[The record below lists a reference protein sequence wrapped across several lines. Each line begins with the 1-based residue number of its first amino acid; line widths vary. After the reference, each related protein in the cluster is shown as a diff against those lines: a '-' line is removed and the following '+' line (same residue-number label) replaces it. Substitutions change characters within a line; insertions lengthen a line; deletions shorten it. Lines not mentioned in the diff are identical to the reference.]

1 MKTIDCFIPWQSDE
15 QVKGTLENLQAE
27 PQVQSV
33 NFLREDGPG
42 NTRTIRYIAET
53 ATAPYTLLYIKYDT
67 LQLGYHA
74 LTRLLTIAEDSQAL
88 MMYSDHMTIGARSK
102 EQGTKENQ
110 KAEQSSCSLP
120 PAPCPLIDYQLGSV
134 RDDFQMGSVLLFRT
148 EVLKEYV
155 AQENL
160 HNYQFAAL
168 YDLRLFISR
177 KQLPLHIDEFLYT
190 EVERDTRLS
199 GEKQFDYVDPRNRS
213 RQVEME
219 RACTRHLRAMN
230 AYLHGDEY
238 DEVNL
243 SEGEFAVEASVIIP
257 VRNRERTIE
266 DAIRSALSQETSF
279 PFNVIVIDNHSTDGT
294 TEIIERVKSEE
305 LRVKSEELRVKNK
318 SNNPED
324 KSNSDSSLFTLHS
337 SLQTSDSSL
346 FTLHSSL
353 IHLIPDRND
362 LGIGGCWNM
371 AVHHPQVGRFVVQLD
386 SDDLYSSPHTLQR
399 MVDAFYAEG
408 AAMVIGS
415 YRMCDFQL
423 NTLPPGLI
431 DHREWTLQ
439 NGRNNALRINGLGA
453 PRAFF
458 TPVLREL
465 QIPNTSYGE
474 DYALGLMISRRY
486 RIGRIFDEVY
496 LCRRWEG
503 NSDAALSQDKI
514 NKNNTY
520 KDHLRTLEIKARQQ
534 LNQLWQHIVTEE
546 EIDAFFQKE
555 LQEWPEAAERYKAL
569 EEVKSEELRVKNEN
583 NKQGSEGISDSSL
596 FTLHSSLQS
605 SDSSLFTLHSSFIC
619 QWNPAR
625 IVSTGAAID
634 KKSISERPCFLCDN
648 NRPKEQHKL
657 MTEKHYQ
664 ILVNPYP
671 ILPQHFTIPMR
682 RHTPQSI
689 YSSFGTLRR
698 MAWNMPKHIV
708 FYNGPLCGASC
719 PDHMHLQAGSRGIVP
734 LERDWTMYEKNL
746 RKLYPLTGE
755 QMASMEEAGN
765 VGSRPGLYLLEGYAC
780 PVFVIRSLPAE
791 SDSILC
797 QRVYKALP
805 VVGDEAEPRLNIVC
819 WRQEGTSSRP
829 DEIVT
834 LIFPRSKHRPDC
846 YYAEGKEQL
855 MISPGALDMCG
866 LFITPREQDFKALTA
881 EKAAAILKEVT
892 LSEEELKPIIESLS
906 DKPQTTDPTQPP
918 FKGEEFS
925 PFKGELER
933 VRGWVGSS
941 VSVGIMKETAIRF
954 CMNNVYTAKGNE
966 VVGEQTAEYTE
977 GGIRWRDNV
986 YQELTFRP
994 QEESLPLK
1002 GVGGSFTLHGVTIGQ
1017 RFHWE
1022 RQESQTFQGILKL
1035 VVDEDKIVAINI
1047 LPVEDYLTSVISS
1060 EMKGSCS
1067 LEFLK
1072 AAAVISRSW
1081 LYAQMQRRQE
1091 KADGPAPFF
1100 SFVKGEGES
1109 IRWYDREDHTI
1120 FDVCADDHCQRY
1132 QGITRASNPQ
1142 VAEAVNAT
1150 RGQVL
1155 MYEGKI
1161 CDTRFGKCC
1170 GGQTNE
1176 YQYCWE
1182 NIEVPYLR
1190 SVKDP
1195 FCNTHD
1201 TQILRQVLNDY
1212 DLETRDFYEWTEEL
1226 SQEDIHDR
1234 ITAHLK
1240 MDLGPILALEIVEKG
1255 PGGHISKL
1263 RIVGKEKSFIVGKEL
1278 EIRRMLSASTLKSSA
1293 FTVETKNVRNSI
1305 PGRFI
1310 LHGHG
1315 WGHGVGLCQIGAAV
1329 MGEQGYSYKKILKHY
1344 YTDVQITKL

>member
-1 MKTIDCFIPWQSDE
+1 MKSIDCFIPWQSDE
-15 QVKGTLENLQAE
+15 QAKGTLECLKAE
-27 PQVQSV
+27 P
-33 NFLREDGPG
+33 NINEIHFLQEESIG
-42 NTRTIRYIAET
+42 NTKTIKHIAET
-53 ATAPYTLLYIKYDT
+53 ACAPYTLIYTKYDT

-74 LTRLLTIAEDSQAL
+74 LTRWLTIAEDSKAL
-88 MMYSDHMTIGARSK
+88 MLYADHYTLTPNGERHAM
-102 EQGTKENQ
+102 
-110 KAEQSSCSLP
+110 
-120 PAPCPLIDYQLGSV
+120 PLIDCQLGAV

-148 EVLKEYV
+148 SALKEY
-155 AQENL
+155 ALQENL
-160 HNYQFAAL
+160 HNYQYAAL

-177 KQLPLHIDEFLYT
+177 QQLPLHIDEFLYT
-190 EVERDTRLS
+190 EVEHDTRLS
-199 GEKQFDYVDPRNRS
+199 GQKQFDYVDPRNRN

-219 RACTRHLRAMN
+219 RACTRHLRALN

-238 DEVNL
+238 DEVKL
-243 SEGEFAVEASVIIP
+243 CEGEYAVEASVIIP
-257 VRNRERTIE
+257 VRNRERTIR
-266 DAIRSALSQETSF
+266 DAIRSVLEQETSF
-279 PFNVIVIDNHSTDGT
+279 PFNLIIVDNGSTDGT
-294 TEIIERVKSEE
+294 TEAIDEFRNDERVIHII
-305 LRVKSEELRVKNK
+305 
-318 SNNPED
+318 PE
-324 KSNSDSSLFTLHS
+324 
-337 SLQTSDSSL
+337 
-346 FTLHSSL
+346 
-353 IHLIPDRND
+353 RND

-371 AVHHPQVGRFVVQLD
+371 AVHHPKVGRFVVQLD
-386 SDDLYSSPHTLQR
+386 SDDLYSSPQTLQR
-399 MVDAFYAEG
+399 MVDTFYAEG

-431 DHREWTLQ
+431 DHREWTEH

-458 TPVLREL
+458 TPVLQEL

-486 RIGRIFDEVY
+486 RIGRIYDEVY

-520 KDHLRTLEIKARQQ
+520 KDHLRSLEIKARQQ
-534 LNQLWQHIVTEE
+534 LNLLWQHKVTAEE
-546 EIDAFFQKE
+546 VEDFFQKE
-555 LQEWPEAAERYKAL
+555 LSEWHEAAERYKAL
-569 EEVKSEELRVKNEN
+569 EESVQTKELPLGEM
-583 NKQGSEGISDSSL
+583 SL
-596 FTLHSSLQS
+596 AA
-605 SDSSLFTLHSSFIC
+605 

-625 IVSTGAAID
+625 IISTGASID
-634 KKSISERPCFLCDN
+634 KKSISERPCFLCDI
-648 NRPKEQHKL
+648 NRPQEQHKL

-664 ILVNPYP
+664 ILVNPFP

-698 MAWNMPKHIV
+698 MAWNMPKHLV

-734 LERDWTMYEKNL
+734 LERDWAMYENKL

-755 QMASMEEAGN
+755 QTATMEEAGN
-765 VGSRPGLYLLEGYAC
+765 VGNRCGLYILEGYAC
-780 PVFVIRSLPAE
+780 PVFVIRSMPAE

-797 QRVYKALP
+797 QRTYNALP
-805 VVGDEAEPRLNIVC
+805 IEGNETEPRLNIVC
-819 WRQEGTSSRP
+819 WRQEGTASRP
-829 DEIVT
+829 DELVT

-866 LFITPREQDFKALTA
+866 LFITPREQDFNALTS
-881 EKAAAILKEVT
+881 EKAQAILQEVT
-892 LSEEELKPIIESLS
+892 LSPEALKPIIAQLTDKPEEFNSKDTKEDTISLS
-906 DKPQTTDPTQPP
+906 Q
-918 FKGEEFS
+918 E
-925 PFKGELER
+925 
-933 VRGWVGSS
+933 
-941 VSVGIMKETAIRF
+941 VSVGIMKDTVLRF
-954 CMNNVYTAKGNE
+954 CMNTPYHAKGNE
-966 VVGEQTAEYTE
+966 VVGEQIAEYTE
-977 GGIRWRDNV
+977 GGIRWCDNV
-986 YQELTFRP
+986 YQELTFRG
-994 QEESLPLK
+994 E
-1002 GVGGSFTLHGVTIGQ
+1002 GSFTLHDVTIGQ
-1017 RFHWE
+1017 SFHWE
-1022 RQESQTFQGILKL
+1022 RKESQTFQGVLKL
-1035 VVDEDKIVAINI
+1035 VVEEDKIVAINI
-1047 LPVEDYLTSVISS
+1047 LPVEDYLKSVISS
-1060 EMKGSCS
+1060 EMKSSCS

-1091 KADGPAPFF
+1091 RANGPAPFF

-1132 QGITRASNPQ
+1132 QGITRANNPQ
-1142 VAEAVNAT
+1142 VAKAVDAT

-1155 MYEGKI
+1155 MYDGKI

-1182 NIEVPYLR
+1182 NISVPYLR

-1195 FCNTHD
+1195 FCNTD
-1201 TQILRQVLNDY
+1201 NKQILKQVLNDY
-1212 DLETRDFYEWTEEL
+1212 DLETHDFLEWTEEL
-1226 SQEDIHDR
+1226 TQEEIHNR

-1240 MDLGPILALEIVEKG
+1240 TDLGAILDMKPVEKG

-1263 RIVGKEKSFIVGKEL
+1263 RIVGKDKEFIVGKEL
-1278 EIRRMLSASTLKSSA
+1278 EIRRMLCTSTLKSSA
-1293 FTVETKNVRNSI
+1293 FTIEIKDVENGI
-1305 PGRFI
+1305 PGRFV
-1310 LHGHG
+1310 LHGRG

-1329 MGEQGYSYKKILKHY
+1329 MGEQGYGYKQILKHY
-1344 YTDVQITKL
+1344 YTDIQIKRLS

>member
-1 MKTIDCFIPWQSDE
+1 MSKIDCFIPWQSDE
-15 QVKGTLENLQAE
+15 QVRETLESLKADEN
-27 PQVQSV
+27 VQSV
-33 NFLREDGPG
+33 NFLREEGPG
-42 NTRTIRYIAET
+42 NTRTIKRIAET
-53 ATAPYTLLYIKYDT
+53 ATAPYTLLYTKYDT

-74 LTRLLTIAEDSQAL
+74 LTRLLTIAEDSGAL
-88 MMYSDHMTIGARSK
+88 MIYSDHWTLSNSPLKGEKLEA
-102 EQGTKENQ
+102 
-110 KAEQSSCSLP
+110 
-120 PAPCPLIDYQLGSV
+120 CPLIDYQLGSV
-134 RDDFQMGSVLLFRT
+134 RDDFQLGSVLLFRT
-148 EVLKEYV
+148 EALKAYA

-177 KQLPLHIDEFLYT
+177 EQLPLHVDEFLYT
-190 EVERDTRLS
+190 EVEHDTRLS
-199 GEKQFDYVDPRNRS
+199 GQKQFDYVDPRNRS

-219 RACTRHLRAMN
+219 RACTRHLRALN

-238 DEVNL
+238 DEVNF

-257 VRNRERTIE
+257 VRNRERTIR
-266 DAIRSALSQETSF
+266 DAIRSVLEQETSF
-279 PFNVIVIDNHSTDGT
+279 PFNLIVVDNGSTDGT
-294 TEIIERVKSEE
+294 TEAIDEFKDDERVIHII
-305 LRVKSEELRVKNK
+305 
-318 SNNPED
+318 PER
-324 KSNSDSSLFTLHS
+324 T
-337 SLQTSDSSL
+337 
-346 FTLHSSL
+346 
-353 IHLIPDRND
+353 D
-362 LGIGGCWNM
+362 LGIGGCWNT
-371 AVHHPQVGRFVVQLD
+371 AVHHPLVGRFVVQLD
-386 SDDLYSSPHTLQR
+386 SDDLYSSPQTLQR

-486 RIGRIFDEVY
+486 RIGRIYDEVY

-534 LNQLWQHIVTEE
+534 LNLLWQHKVNAD
-546 EIDAFFQKE
+546 EIEDFFKKE
-555 LQEWPEAAERYKAL
+555 LEEWPEAAERYKVL
-569 EEVKSEELRVKNEN
+569 EEGVQTKELQLGEV
-583 NKQGSEGISDSSL
+583 
-596 FTLHSSLQS
+596 TLA
-605 SDSSLFTLHSSFIC
+605 T

-625 IVSTGAAID
+625 IVSTGASID
-634 KKSISERPCFLCDN
+634 KKTISERPCFLCDN

-689 YSSFGTLRR
+689 YGSFGTLRK
-698 MAWNMPKHIV
+698 MAWDMPKHIV

-734 LERDWTMYEKNL
+734 LERDWTMYEKGL

-755 QMASMEEAGN
+755 QTASMEEAGN
-765 VGSRPGLYLLEGYAC
+765 VGSRCGLYLLEGYAC
-780 PVFVIRSLPAE
+780 PLFVIRSLPAE
-791 SDSILC
+791 SDSLLC

-805 VVGDEAEPRLNIVC
+805 VVGDEIEPRLNIVC

-855 MISPGALDMCG
+855 LVSPGALDMCG

-881 EKAAAILKEVT
+881 EKAQAILQEVT
-892 LSEEELKPIIESLS
+892 LSEEELKPIIAQLT
-906 DKPQTTDPTQPP
+906 DKP
-918 FKGEEFS
+918 EEAVPEDEKKQDNLPS
-925 PFKGELER
+925 VNQE
-933 VRGWVGSS
+933 
-941 VSVGIMKETAIRF
+941 VSVGIMKDEVIRF
-954 CMNNVYTAKGNE
+954 CMNSPYHAKGTE
-966 VVGEQTAEYTE
+966 VLGEQTAEYTD
-977 GGIRWRDNV
+977 GGIRWKDNV

-994 QEESLPLK
+994 QEEAGS
-1002 GVGGSFTLHGVTIGQ
+1002 SFTLHGVTIGQ
-1017 RFHWE
+1017 KFHWE
-1022 RQESQTFQGILKL
+1022 RQESQTFSGILKL

-1091 KADGPAPFF
+1091 HAEQAAPFF
-1100 SFVKGEGES
+1100 TFVKGEGES

-1132 QGITRASNPQ
+1132 QGITRASNPK

-1155 MYEGKI
+1155 MYDGKI

-1176 YQYCWE
+1176 FQYCWE

-1195 FCNTHD
+1195 FCNTND
-1201 TQILRQVLNDY
+1201 TKILRQVLNDY

-1226 SQEDIHDR
+1226 SQEEAHDF
-1234 ITAHLK
+1234 ITKHLK
-1240 MDLGPILALEIVEKG
+1240 MELGPILGMEIVEKG

-1263 RIVGKEKSFIVGKEL
+1263 RIVGQEKSFVVGKEL
-1278 EIRRMLSASTLKSSA
+1278 EIRRMLSTSHLKSSA
-1293 FTVETKNVRNSI
+1293 FTIEVKNVRKGV

-1310 LHGHG
+1310 LHGRG

-1344 YTDVQITKL
+1344 YTGAQVKSL

>member
-1 MKTIDCFIPWQSDE
+1 MVNCIDCFIPWQSDE
-15 QVKGTLENLQAE
+15 QVKETLESLKADEN
-27 PQVQSV
+27 VQSV
-33 NFLREDGPG
+33 NFLREEGPG
-42 NTRTIRYIAET
+42 NTKTIRFIAET
-53 ATAPYTLLYIKYDT
+53 ATAPYTLLYCKYDT

-74 LTRLLTIAEDSQAL
+74 LTRLLTIAEDSRAL
-88 MMYSDHMTIGARSK
+88 MLYADHYTLTPNGERQAM
-102 EQGTKENQ
+102 
-110 KAEQSSCSLP
+110 
-120 PAPCPLIDYQLGSV
+120 PLIDYQLGSV
-134 RDDFQMGSVLLFRT
+134 RDDFQLGSVLLFRT

-177 KQLPLHIDEFLYT
+177 EQLPLHVDEFLYT
-190 EVERDTRLS
+190 EVEHDTRLS
-199 GEKQFDYVDPRNRS
+199 GQKQFDYVDPRNRS

-219 RACTRHLRAMN
+219 RACTRHLRALN

-238 DEVNL
+238 DEVNFN
-243 SEGEFAVEASVIIP
+243 EGEFAVEASVVIP
-257 VRNRERTIE
+257 VRNRERTIR
-266 DAIRSALSQETSF
+266 DAIRSVLEQETTF
-279 PFNVIVIDNHSTDGT
+279 PFNLIVVDNGSTDGT
-294 TEIIERVKSEE
+294 TEAIDEFAEDERVIHII
-305 LRVKSEELRVKNK
+305 
-318 SNNPED
+318 PER
-324 KSNSDSSLFTLHS
+324 T
-337 SLQTSDSSL
+337 
-346 FTLHSSL
+346 
-353 IHLIPDRND
+353 D
-362 LGIGGCWNM
+362 LGIGGCWNT
-371 AVHHPQVGRFVVQLD
+371 AVHHPLVGRFVVQLD
-386 SDDLYSSPHTLQR
+386 SDDLYSSPQTLQR

-486 RIGRIFDEVY
+486 RIGRIYDEVY

-534 LNQLWQHIVTEE
+534 LNLLWQHKVTAE
-546 EIDAFFQKE
+546 EIEEFFQKE
-555 LQEWPEAAERYKAL
+555 LQEWHEAAERYKAL
-569 EEVKSEELRVKNEN
+569 NEGVKTKELAFGEM
-583 NKQGSEGISDSSL
+583 
-596 FTLHSSLQS
+596 TLAA
-605 SDSSLFTLHSSFIC
+605 

-625 IVSTGAAID
+625 IVSTGASVD
-634 KKSISERPCFLCDN
+634 KKTISERPCFLCDN

-698 MAWNMPKHIV
+698 MAWDMPKHIV

-719 PDHMHLQAGSRGIVP
+719 PDHMHLQAGSRGVVP
-734 LERDWTMYEKNL
+734 LERDWTMYEKGL

-780 PVFVIRSLPAE
+780 PVFVIRSLPTE
-791 SDSILC
+791 SDSLLC

-805 VVGDEAEPRLNIVC
+805 VEGDESEPRLNIVC
-819 WRQEGTSSRP
+819 WRQEGTASRP

-855 MISPGALDMCG
+855 LISPGALDMCG
-866 LFITPREQDFKALTA
+866 LFITPREQDFMALTA
-881 EKAAAILKEVT
+881 EKAISILQEVT
-892 LSEEELKPIIESLS
+892 LSQEALKPIIAQLT
-906 DKPQTTDPTQPP
+906 DKP
-918 FKGEEFS
+918 EES
-925 PFKGELER
+925 VTEEDKKDDMPAINQE
-933 VRGWVGSS
+933 
-941 VSVGIMKETAIRF
+941 VSVGIMKDTIIRF
-954 CMNNVYTAKGNE
+954 CMNTPYHAKGNE

-986 YQELTFRP
+986 YQELTFRG
-994 QEESLPLK
+994 E
-1002 GVGGSFTLHGVTIGQ
+1002 GSFTLHGVTIGQ
-1017 RFHWE
+1017 SFHWE
-1022 RQESQTFQGILKL
+1022 RQESQTFSGILKL

-1060 EMKGSCS
+1060 EMKSSCS

-1091 KADGPAPFF
+1091 RADGPAPFF

-1132 QGITRASNPQ
+1132 QGITRASNPR

-1155 MYEGKI
+1155 MFDGKI

-1195 FCNTHD
+1195 FCNTND
-1201 TQILRQVLNDY
+1201 KKILRQVLNDY
-1212 DLETRDFYEWTEEL
+1212 DLETHDFYEWTEEL
-1226 SQEDIHDR
+1226 SQEEIHER
-1234 ITAHLK
+1234 VCKHLK
-1240 MDLGPILALEIVEKG
+1240 MELGPILNMEIVEKG

-1263 RIVGKEKSFIVGKEL
+1263 RIVGKEKEFVVGKEL
-1278 EIRRMLSASTLKSSA
+1278 EIRRMLSTSTLKSSA
-1293 FTVETKNVRNSI
+1293 FTVETKNVRDGV
-1305 PGRFI
+1305 PQRFV

-1329 MGEQGYSYKKILKHY
+1329 MGEQGYSYKQILKHY
-1344 YTDVQITKL
+1344 YTDVQIKCLA

>member
-1 MKTIDCFIPWQSDE
+1 MVNSIDCFILWQSDE
-15 QVKGTLENLQAE
+15 QVAGTMQNLLADDNVKE
-27 PQVQSV
+27 V
-33 NFLREDGPG
+33 NFLREDAPG
-42 NTRTIRYIAET
+42 STKTIKYIAEK
-53 ATAPYTLLYIKYDT
+53 ATAPYTLLYSKYDT

-74 LTRLLTIAEDSQAL
+74 LTRLLTIAEDSGAL
-88 MMYSDHMTIGARSK
+88 MLYSDHWEVKSEELRVKNESNNLDGER
-102 EQGTKENQ
+102 NP
-110 KAEQSSCSLP
+110 SSRYSSLVP
-120 PAPCPLIDYQLGSV
+120 VPLIDYQLGSV

-148 EVLKEYV
+148 EVLKEYA

-160 HNYQFAAL
+160 HNYQYAAL

-177 KQLPLHIDEFLYT
+177 KQLPLHVDEFLYT
-190 EVERDTRLS
+190 EVEHDTRLS
-199 GEKQFDYVDPRNRS
+199 GQKQFDYVDPRNRA

-219 RACTRHLRAMN
+219 RACTRHLRALN
-230 AYLHGDEY
+230 AYLHGDEN

-243 SEGEFAVEASVIIP
+243 SEGEFAVEASVVIP

-266 DAIRSALSQETSF
+266 DAIRSALSQETTF

-294 TEIIERVKSEE
+294 TDIIERVKH
-305 LRVKSEELRVKNK
+305 
-318 SNNPED
+318 
-324 KSNSDSSLFTLHS
+324 SL
-337 SLQTSDSSL
+337 
-346 FTLHSSL
+346 L
-353 IHLIPDRND
+353 IHIIPDRDD

-423 NTLPPGLI
+423 NTLPPGII
-431 DHREWTLQ
+431 DHREWTIQ

-486 RIGRIFDEVY
+486 RIGRIYDEVY

-514 NKNNTY
+514 NRNNTY

-534 LNQLWQHIVTEE
+534 LNQLWQHQVTAEE
-546 EIDAFFQKE
+546 MEAFFQKE
-555 LQEWPEAAERYKAL
+555 LEEWPEAAERYKAL
-569 EEVKSEELRVKNEN
+569 ENCVQKTLSVSPLKGEDSLPLR
-583 NKQGSEGISDSSL
+583 EGWGG
-596 FTLHSSLQS
+596 
-605 SDSSLFTLHSSFIC
+605 SFIV

-634 KKSISERPCFLCDN
+634 KESINRRPCFLCDN

-682 RHTPQSI
+682 RHAPQSI

-698 MAWNMPKHIV
+698 MAWNMPRHIL

-734 LERDWTMYEKNL
+734 LERDWQMYEKGL
-746 RKLYPLTGE
+746 KKLYPLTGE

-765 VGSRPGLYLLEGYAC
+765 VGSRPGLYLLEGYVC

-791 SDSILC
+791 SDSLLC

-805 VVGDEAEPRLNIVC
+805 IVGDETEPRLNIVS
-819 WRQEGTSSRP
+819 WRQEGTSGRP

-855 MISPGALDMCG
+855 LISPGALDLCG
-866 LFITPREQDFKALTA
+866 LLITPREQDFKAITA
-881 EKAAAILKEVT
+881 EKAADILREVT
-892 LSEEELKPIIESLS
+892 LSREELKPVIESLS
-906 DKPQTTDPTQPP
+906 PTLSQG
-918 FKGEEFS
+918 KGEEPQPLTSSSGCFTS
-925 PFKGELER
+925 PLEGMGEA
-933 VRGWVGSS
+933 S
-941 VSVGIMKETAIRF
+941 VSVGIMKDTAIRF
-954 CMNNVYTAKGNE
+954 CMNSLYHAKGNE
-966 VVGEQTAEYTE
+966 VIGEQVAEYTD

-986 YQELTFRP
+986 YRELTFRG
-994 QEESLPLK
+994 E
-1002 GVGGSFTLHGVTIGQ
+1002 GSFTLHGVTIGQ
-1017 RFHWE
+1017 KFHWE

-1060 EMKGSCS
+1060 EMKSSCS

-1081 LYAQMQRRQE
+1081 LFAQIQRRQE
-1091 KADGPAPFF
+1091 RVGQPAPFF
-1100 SFVKGEGES
+1100 TFVKGDGES

-1132 QGITRASNPQ
+1132 QGITRSSNPQ

-1155 MYEGKI
+1155 MYDGKI
-1161 CDTRFGKCC
+1161 CDARFGKCC

-1176 YQYCWE
+1176 FKYCWE

-1195 FCNTHD
+1195 FCNTND
-1201 TQILRQVLNDY
+1201 KQILRQVLNDY
-1212 DLETRDFYEWTEEL
+1212 DLETHDFYEWTEEL
-1226 SQEDIHDR
+1226 SQEEIHDR
-1234 ITAHLK
+1234 ITGHLK
-1240 MDLGPILALEIVEKG
+1240 MELGAILSMEAVEKG

-1263 RIVGKEKSFIVGKEL
+1263 RIVGQEKTFVVGKEL
-1278 EIRRMLSASTLKSSA
+1278 EIRRMLSTSTLKSSA
-1293 FTVETKNVRNSI
+1293 FTVEAKDVSDGI
-1305 PGRFI
+1305 PARFI
-1310 LHGHG
+1310 LHGRG

-1329 MGEQGYSYKKILKHY
+1329 MGEQGYSYKQILEHY
-1344 YTDVQITKL
+1344 YTGAEISS

>member
-1 MKTIDCFIPWQSDE
+1 MVNYIDCFIPWQSDE
-15 QVKGTLENLQAE
+15 QVGGTLENLKADE
-27 PQVQSV
+27 NVQSV
-33 NFLREDGPG
+33 NFMREEGPG
-42 NTRTIRYIAET
+42 NTRTIKRIAET
-53 ATAPYTLLYIKYDT
+53 ATAPYTLLYTKYDT

-74 LTRLLTIAEDSQAL
+74 LTRWLTIAEDSQAL

-102 EQGTKENQ
+102 EQGARENQ
-110 KAEQSSCSLP
+110 KAEQSSCPLP

-148 EVLKEYV
+148 EMLKEYA

-190 EVERDTRLS
+190 EVEHDTRLS
-199 GEKQFDYVDPRNRS
+199 GQKQFDYVDPRNRS

-219 RACTRHLRAMN
+219 RACTRHLRALN

-266 DAIRSALSQETSF
+266 DAIRSALTQETSF

-294 TEIIERVKSEE
+294 TEKIRT
-305 LRVKSEELRVKNK
+305 L
-318 SNNPED
+318 
-324 KSNSDSSLFTLHS
+324 SNSPSMGRTTESLPIEGEVGRGS
-337 SLQTSDSSL
+337 I
-346 FTLHSSL
+346 
-353 IHLIPDRND
+353 IHIIPDRND
-362 LGIGGCWNM
+362 LGIGGCWNL

-486 RIGRIFDEVY
+486 RIGRIYDEVY

-514 NKNNTY
+514 NKNNAY

-534 LNQLWQHIVTEE
+534 LNLLWQHKVTSE
-546 EIDAFFQKE
+546 EIEAFFQKE

-569 EEVKSEELRVKNEN
+569 EEGVQAKELPLGET
-583 NKQGSEGISDSSL
+583 
-596 FTLHSSLQS
+596 TLAAQY
-605 SDSSLFTLHSSFIC
+605 
-619 QWNPAR
+619 NPAR

-734 LERDWTMYEKNL
+734 LERDWTMYEKGL

-765 VGSRPGLYLLEGYAC
+765 VGNRMGLYLLEGYAC

-791 SDSILC
+791 SDSLLC

-805 VVGDEAEPRLNIVC
+805 IVGDETEPRLNIVC
-819 WRQEGTSSRP
+819 WREKGTASRP

-855 MISPGALDMCG
+855 LISPGALDMCG
-866 LFITPREQDFKALTA
+866 LFITPREQDFEALTA
-881 EKAAAILKEVT
+881 EKAADILREVT
-892 LSEEELKPIIESLS
+892 LSEEELKPIIASLS
-906 DKPQTTDPTQPP
+906 PTLSQEE
-918 FKGEEFS
+918 GEKLQQSTS
-925 PFKGELER
+925 PLE
-933 VRGWVGSS
+933 GKEEAS
-941 VSVGIMKETAIRF
+941 VSVGIMKDTIIRF
-954 CMNNVYTAKGNE
+954 CMNNIYAAKGNE
-966 VVGEQTAEYTE
+966 VMGEQTAEYTE
-977 GGIRWRDNV
+977 GGIRWKDNV

-994 QEESLPLK
+994 QEDAA
-1002 GVGGSFTLHGVTIGQ
+1002 SFTLHGVTIGQ
-1017 RFHWE
+1017 KFHWE
-1022 RQESQTFQGILKL
+1022 RQESQTFSGILKL

-1060 EMKGSCS
+1060 EMKSSCS

-1091 KADGPAPFF
+1091 RAGQPAPFF
-1100 SFVKGEGES
+1100 SFVKGDGES

-1155 MYEGKI
+1155 MYDGKV

-1195 FCNTHD
+1195 FCNTND

-1212 DLETRDFYEWTEEL
+1212 DLETHDFYEWTEEL
-1226 SQEDIHDR
+1226 MQEEVHDR
-1234 ITAHLK
+1234 ICKHLK
-1240 MDLGPILALEIVEKG
+1240 MELGPILAMEIVEKG

-1263 RIVGKEKSFIVGKEL
+1263 RIVGKEKSFVVGKEL
-1278 EIRRMLSASTLKSSA
+1278 EIRRMLSTSTLKSSA
-1293 FTVETKNVRNSI
+1293 FTVETKNVRGGI

-1310 LHGHG
+1310 LHGRG

-1329 MGEQGYSYKKILKHY
+1329 MGEQGYSYKQILGHY
-1344 YTDVQITKL
+1344 YTDAEIKPLS

>member
-1 MKTIDCFIPWQSDE
+1 MVNCVDCFIPWQSDE
-15 QVKGTLENLQAE
+15 QVRGTLENLQAE
-27 PQVQSV
+27 PEVQSV
-33 NFLREDGPG
+33 NFLREDGQAG
-42 NTRTIRYIAET
+42 STRTIRRIAET
-53 ATAPYTLLYIKYDT
+53 ATAPYTLLYTKYDT

-88 MMYSDHMTIGARSK
+88 MLYSDHKSLSPDPSPVGEGRKEEATPLSHGRGAGG
-102 EQGTKENQ
+102 E
-110 KAEQSSCSLP
+110 AV
-120 PAPCPLIDYQLGSV
+120 PLIDYQLGSV

-148 EVLKEYV
+148 EVLKEYA

-190 EVERDTRLS
+190 EVEHDTRLS
-199 GEKQFDYVDPRNRS
+199 GQKQFDYVDPRNRS

-219 RACTRHLRAMN
+219 RACTRHLRALN
-230 AYLHGDEY
+230 AYLYGDEY

-266 DAIRSALSQETSF
+266 DAIRSALEQETTF

-294 TEIIERVKSEE
+294 TEVIERVKSEE
-305 LRVKSEELRVKNK
+305 RRMKNN
-318 SNNPED
+318 SNHLED
-324 KSNSDSSLFTLHS
+324 GSNF
-337 SLQTSDSSL
+337 DSSL

-353 IHLIPDRND
+353 IHIIPSRTD
-362 LGIGGCWNM
+362 LGIGGCWNL

-486 RIGRIFDEVY
+486 RIGRIYDEVY

-534 LNQLWQHIVTEE
+534 LNQLWQHKVTSE
-546 EIDAFFQKE
+546 EIEAFFLKE
-555 LQEWPEAAERYKAL
+555 LEEWPEAAERYKAL
-569 EEVKSEELRVKNEN
+569 EQTLSRPLPCREGSGYFFCGYTINSSPYKGEVGR
-583 NKQGSEGISDSSL
+583 GSGLSL
-596 FTLHSSLQS
+596 LV
-605 SDSSLFTLHSSFIC
+605 

-625 IVSTGAAID
+625 IVSTGASID
-634 KKSISERPCFLCDN
+634 KDSISRRPCFLCDN

-682 RHTPQSI
+682 RHRPQSI

-698 MAWNMPKHIV
+698 MAWDMPRHIV

-746 RKLYPLTGE
+746 CKLYPLTGE
-755 QMASMEEAGN
+755 QVASMEEAGN
-765 VGSRPGLYLLEGYAC
+765 VGSRMGLYLLEGYAC
-780 PVFVIRSLPAE
+780 PIFVIRSLPAE
-791 SDSILC
+791 SDSLLC

-805 VVGDEAEPRLNIVC
+805 IVGDETEPRLNIVC

-855 MISPGALDMCG
+855 LISPGALDMCG

-881 EKAAAILKEVT
+881 EKAQAILQEVT
-892 LSEEELKPIIESLS
+892 LCEEELKPIIETLS
-906 DKPQTTDPTQPP
+906 DKPNLQPP
-918 FKGEEFS
+918 QTPLG
-925 PFKGELER
+925 GELNAQSASLDSLLPLK
-933 VRGWVGSS
+933 GVGGS
-941 VSVGIMKETAIRF
+941 VSVGIMKDTIIRF
-954 CMNNVYTAKGNE
+954 SMNTPYHAKGNE
-966 VVGEQTAEYTE
+966 VMGEQIAEYTE
-977 GGIRWRDNV
+977 GGIRWQDNV
-986 YQELTFRP
+986 YQELTLTP
-994 QEESLPLK
+994 LPPLGEESSEELPLK
-1002 GVGGSFTLHGVTIGQ
+1002 GAGGSFSLHGVTIGQ
-1017 RFHWE
+1017 KFHWE

-1072 AAAVISRSW
+1072 ASAVISRSW

-1091 KADGPAPFF
+1091 RADGPAPFF

-1132 QGITRASNPQ
+1132 QGITRASNPK

-1155 MYEGKI
+1155 MYDGKI

-1176 YQYCWE
+1176 FQYCWE
-1182 NIEVPYLR
+1182 NIKVPYLR

-1195 FCNTHD
+1195 FCNTSD
-1201 TQILRQVLNDY
+1201 KKILRQVLNDY
-1212 DLETRDFYEWTEEL
+1212 DLETHDFYEWTEEL
-1226 SQEDIHDR
+1226 SQEEIHSR
-1234 ITAHLK
+1234 ITSHLK
-1240 MDLGPILALEIVEKG
+1240 MELGAILGLEIVEKG

-1263 RIVGKEKSFIVGKEL
+1263 RVVGKEKEFIVGKEL
-1278 EIRRMLSASTLKSSA
+1278 EIRRMLSTSTLKSSA
-1293 FTVETKNVRNSI
+1293 FTIETKNVRNGI

-1344 YTDVQITKL
+1344 YAGAEISS

>member
-1 MKTIDCFIPWQSDE
+1 MVNCIDCFIPWQSDE
-15 QVKGTLENLQAE
+15 QVKETLESLKADEN
-27 PQVQSV
+27 VQSV
-33 NFLREDGPG
+33 NFLREEGHG
-42 NTRTIRYIAET
+42 STKTIRFIAET
-53 ATAPYTLLYIKYDT
+53 ATAPYTLLYCKYDT

-102 EQGTKENQ
+102 EQGTRENQ
-110 KAEQSSCSLP
+110 EAEQSSRPLP

-134 RDDFQMGSVLLFRT
+134 RDDFQMGSLLLFRT

-219 RACTRHLRAMN
+219 RACTRHLRALN

-238 DEVNL
+238 DEVNF
-243 SEGEFAVEASVIIP
+243 SEGEFAVEASVVIP
-257 VRNRERTIE
+257 VRNRERTIR
-266 DAIRSALSQETSF
+266 DAIRSVLEQETTF
-279 PFNVIVIDNHSTDGT
+279 PFNLIVVDNGSTDGT
-294 TEIIERVKSEE
+294 TEAIDEFSADERV
-305 LRVKSEELRVKNK
+305 
-318 SNNPED
+318 
-324 KSNSDSSLFTLHS
+324 
-337 SLQTSDSSL
+337 
-346 FTLHSSL
+346 
-353 IHLIPDRND
+353 IHIIPDRND
-362 LGIGGCWNM
+362 LGIGGCWNT
-371 AVHHPQVGRFVVQLD
+371 AVHHPLVGRFVVQLD
-386 SDDLYSSPHTLQR
+386 SDDLYSSPQTLQR

-486 RIGRIFDEVY
+486 RIGRIYDEVY

-534 LNQLWQHIVTEE
+534 LNLLWQHKVTEE
-546 EIDAFFQKE
+546 EIEAFFQKE
-555 LQEWPEAAERYKAL
+555 LQDWPEAAERYKAL
-569 EEVKSEELRVKNEN
+569 EEGVQTKELPLGE
-583 NKQGSEGISDSSL
+583 
-596 FTLHSSLQS
+596 TMMAA
-605 SDSSLFTLHSSFIC
+605 

-634 KKSISERPCFLCDN
+634 KKTISERPCFLCDN

-689 YSSFGTLRR
+689 YSSFGTLRK
-698 MAWNMPKHIV
+698 MAWDMPKHIV

-719 PDHMHLQAGSRGIVP
+719 PDHMHLQAGSRGIAP
-734 LERDWTMYEKNL
+734 LERDWTMYEKGL

-765 VGSRPGLYLLEGYAC
+765 VGNRPGLYLLEGYAC
-780 PVFVIRSLPAE
+780 PVFVIRSLPTE
-791 SDSILC
+791 SDSLLC

-805 VVGDEAEPRLNIVC
+805 VIGDETEPRLNIVC

-846 YYAEGKEQL
+846 YYAENNKQL
-855 MISPGALDMCG
+855 LISPGALDMCG
-866 LFITPREQDFKALTA
+866 LFITPRQQDFEALTA
-881 EKAAAILKEVT
+881 EKAASILKEVT
-892 LSEEELKPIIESLS
+892 LSEEELKPIIAQLT
-906 DKPQTTDPTQPP
+906 DKP
-918 FKGEEFS
+918 EES
-925 PFKGELER
+925 VIEEER
-933 VRGWVGSS
+933 KDDMQAINQH
-941 VSVGIMKETAIRF
+941 VSVGIMKDTTIRF
-954 CMNNVYTAKGNE
+954 CMNNPYQAKGTE
-966 VVGEQTAEYTE
+966 VTGEQIAEYTE
-977 GGIRWRDNV
+977 GGIRWKDNV

-994 QEESLPLK
+994 QEDAA
-1002 GVGGSFTLHGVTIGQ
+1002 SFTLHGVTIGQ
-1017 RFHWE
+1017 KFHWE
-1022 RQESQTFQGILKL
+1022 RQESQTFSGILKL

-1047 LPVEDYLTSVISS
+1047 LRGQDCGNQHPAGRGLPDERHQQRDEEQLFARVS
-1060 EMKGSCS
+1060 EGSCRH
-1067 LEFLK
+1067 L
-1072 AAAVISRSW
+1072 
-1081 LYAQMQRRQE
+1081 
-1091 KADGPAPFF
+1091 
-1100 SFVKGEGES
+1100 
-1109 IRWYDREDHTI
+1109 
-1120 FDVCADDHCQRY
+1120 
-1132 QGITRASNPQ
+1132 PQ
-1142 VAEAVNAT
+1142 
-1150 RGQVL
+1150 
-1155 MYEGKI
+1155 
-1161 CDTRFGKCC
+1161 
-1170 GGQTNE
+1170 
-1176 YQYCWE
+1176 
-1182 NIEVPYLR
+1182 
-1190 SVKDP
+1190 
-1195 FCNTHD
+1195 
-1201 TQILRQVLNDY
+1201 
-1212 DLETRDFYEWTEEL
+1212 
-1226 SQEDIHDR
+1226 
-1234 ITAHLK
+1234 
-1240 MDLGPILALEIVEKG
+1240 LALCPDAASPGKG
-1255 PGGHISKL
+1255 RPAGAVLHVRQG
-1263 RIVGKEKSFIVGKEL
+1263 
-1278 EIRRMLSASTLKSSA
+1278 RR
-1293 FTVETKNVRNSI
+1293 
-1305 PGRFI
+1305 
-1310 LHGHG
+1310 
-1315 WGHGVGLCQIGAAV
+1315 
-1329 MGEQGYSYKKILKHY
+1329 
-1344 YTDVQITKL
+1344 

>member
-1 MKTIDCFIPWQSDE
+1 MLHIDCFIPWQSDE
-15 QVKGTLENLQAE
+15 QAGETLESLKAE

-33 NFLREDGPG
+33 NFLREEGPG
-42 NTRTIRYIAET
+42 NTRTIKRIAET
-53 ATAPYTLLYIKYDT
+53 ATAPYTLLYCKYDT

-88 MMYSDHMTIGARSK
+88 MMYSDHY
-102 EQGTKENQ
+102 
-110 KAEQSSCSLP
+110 SLSP
-120 PAPCPLIDYQLGSV
+120 DGERHAMPLIDYQLGSV
-134 RDDFQMGSVLLFRT
+134 RDDFQMGSLLLFRT

-190 EVERDTRLS
+190 EVEHDTRLS

-219 RACTRHLRAMN
+219 RACTRHLRALN

-238 DEVNL
+238 DEVNF
-243 SEGEFAVEASVIIP
+243 SEGEFAVEASVVIP
-257 VRNRERTIE
+257 VRNRERTIR
-266 DAIRSALSQETSF
+266 DAIRSVLEQETTF
-279 PFNVIVIDNHSTDGT
+279 PFNLIVVDNGSTDGT
-294 TEIIERVKSEE
+294 TEAIDEFSADERVIHII
-305 LRVKSEELRVKNK
+305 
-318 SNNPED
+318 PE
-324 KSNSDSSLFTLHS
+324 
-337 SLQTSDSSL
+337 
-346 FTLHSSL
+346 
-353 IHLIPDRND
+353 RND
-362 LGIGGCWNM
+362 LGIGGCWNT
-371 AVHHPQVGRFVVQLD
+371 AVHHPSVGRFVVQLD
-386 SDDLYSSPHTLQR
+386 SDDLYSSPQTLQR

-486 RIGRIFDEVY
+486 RIGRIYDEVY

-534 LNQLWQHIVTEE
+534 LNLLWQHNVTEE
-546 EIDAFFQKE
+546 EIEAFFQKE
-555 LQEWPEAAERYKAL
+555 LQDWPEAAERYKAL
-569 EEVKSEELRVKNEN
+569 EEGVQTKELPFGE
-583 NKQGSEGISDSSL
+583 
-596 FTLHSSLQS
+596 TMMAA
-605 SDSSLFTLHSSFIC
+605 

-634 KKSISERPCFLCDN
+634 KKTISERPCFLCDN

-689 YSSFGTLRR
+689 YSSFGTLRK
-698 MAWNMPKHIV
+698 MAWDMPKHIV

-719 PDHMHLQAGSRGIVP
+719 PDHMHLQAGSRGIAP
-734 LERDWTMYEKNL
+734 LERDWTMYEKGL

-765 VGSRPGLYLLEGYAC
+765 VGNRPGLYLLEGYAC
-780 PVFVIRSLPAE
+780 PVFVIRSLPTE
-791 SDSILC
+791 SDSLLC

-805 VVGDEAEPRLNIVC
+805 VIGDETEPRLNIVC
-819 WRQEGTSSRP
+819 WREKGTASRP

-855 MISPGALDMCG
+855 LISPGALDMCG
-866 LFITPREQDFKALTA
+866 LFITPREQDFEALTA
-881 EKAAAILKEVT
+881 EKAASILKEVT
-892 LSEEELKPIIESLS
+892 LSEEELKPIITQLT
-906 DKPQTTDPTQPP
+906 DKAEGAATD
-918 FKGEEFS
+918 GEEKKDDM
-925 PFKGELER
+925 PAINQ
-933 VRGWVGSS
+933 V
-941 VSVGIMKETAIRF
+941 VSVGIMKDTAIRF
-954 CMNNVYTAKGNE
+954 CMNSPYQAKGTE
-966 VVGEQTAEYTE
+966 VTGEQIAEYTE
-977 GGIRWRDNV
+977 GGIRWKDNV

-994 QEESLPLK
+994 QEDAA
-1002 GVGGSFTLHGVTIGQ
+1002 SFTLHGVTIGQ
-1017 RFHWE
+1017 KFHWE
-1022 RQESQTFQGILKL
+1022 RQESQTFSGILKL

-1060 EMKGSCS
+1060 EMKSSCS

-1091 KADGPAPFF
+1091 RAGQPAPFF
-1100 SFVKGEGES
+1100 TFVKGEGES

-1155 MYEGKI
+1155 MYDGKV

-1195 FCNTHD
+1195 YCNTSD
-1201 TQILRQVLNDY
+1201 KKILRQVLNDY
-1212 DLETRDFYEWTEEL
+1212 DLETHDFYEWTEEL
-1226 SQEDIHDR
+1226 SQEEIHER
-1234 ITAHLK
+1234 ITSHLK
-1240 MDLGPILALEIVEKG
+1240 MDLGPILNLEIVEKG

-1263 RIVGKEKSFIVGKEL
+1263 RIVGKDKAFIIGKEL
-1278 EIRRMLSASTLKSSA
+1278 EIRRLLSTSHLKSSA
-1293 FTVETKNVRNSI
+1293 FTVETKNVRGGV
-1305 PGRFI
+1305 PQRFV
-1310 LHGHG
+1310 LHGRG

-1329 MGEQGYSYKKILKHY
+1329 MGERGFSYKQILKHY
-1344 YTDVQITKL
+1344 YTDVQIKRLS

>member
-1 MKTIDCFIPWQSDE
+1 MANRVDCFIPWQSDE
-15 QVKGTLENLQAE
+15 QVKGTLDELLADENVKE
-27 PQVQSV
+27 V
-33 NFLREDGPG
+33 NFLREEGIG
-42 NTRTIRYIAET
+42 STKTIRFIAET
-53 ATAPYTLLYIKYDT
+53 ATAPYTLLYCKYDA

-88 MMYSDHMTIGARSK
+88 MLFSDHYTLTPNGERRSM
-102 EQGTKENQ
+102 
-110 KAEQSSCSLP
+110 
-120 PAPCPLIDYQLGSV
+120 PLISCQLGSV

-199 GEKQFDYVDPRNRS
+199 GQKQFDYVDPRNRS
-213 RQVEME
+213 RQIEME
-219 RACTRHLRAMN
+219 RACTRHLRALN

-238 DEVNL
+238 DEINL

-257 VRNRERTIE
+257 VRNRERTIR
-266 DAIRSALSQETSF
+266 DAIRSVLEQETTF
-279 PFNVIVIDNHSTDGT
+279 PFNLIVVDNGSADGT
-294 TEIIERVKSEE
+294 TEAIDEFSADERV
-305 LRVKSEELRVKNK
+305 
-318 SNNPED
+318 
-324 KSNSDSSLFTLHS
+324 
-337 SLQTSDSSL
+337 
-346 FTLHSSL
+346 
-353 IHLIPDRND
+353 IHIIPDRND

-386 SDDLYSSPHTLQR
+386 SDDLYSSPQTLQR

-431 DHREWTLQ
+431 DHREWTLL

-486 RIGRIFDEVY
+486 RIGRIYDELY

-534 LNQLWQHIVTEE
+534 LNLLWQHKVTEE
-546 EIDAFFQKE
+546 ELEAFFQKE

-569 EEVKSEELRVKNEN
+569 EEGVQTKELPLGEMMMAA
-583 NKQGSEGISDSSL
+583 Q
-596 FTLHSSLQS
+596 F
-605 SDSSLFTLHSSFIC
+605 
-619 QWNPAR
+619 NPAR

-634 KKSISERPCFLCDN
+634 KKTISERPCFLCDN

-689 YSSFGTLRR
+689 YSSFGTLRK
-698 MAWNMPKHIV
+698 MAWDMPKHIV

-734 LERDWTMYEKNL
+734 LERDWTMYEKGL

-755 QMASMEEAGN
+755 QTASMEEAGN
-765 VGSRPGLYLLEGYAC
+765 VGSRCGLYLLEGYAC
-780 PVFVIRSLPAE
+780 PVFVIRSLPTE
-791 SDSILC
+791 SDSLLC

-805 VVGDEAEPRLNIVC
+805 VIGDETEPRLNIVC
-819 WRQEGTSSRP
+819 WRQEGSASRP

-855 MISPGALDMCG
+855 LISPGALDMCG
-866 LFITPREQDFKALTA
+866 LFITPREQDFEALTA
-881 EKAAAILKEVT
+881 EKAASILKEVT
-892 LSEEELKPIIESLS
+892 LSEEELKPIITQLT
-906 DKPQTTDPTQPP
+906 DKAEGTATD
-918 FKGEEFS
+918 GEEKKDDM
-925 PFKGELER
+925 PAINQ
-933 VRGWVGSS
+933 V
-941 VSVGIMKETAIRF
+941 VSVGIMKDTAIRF
-954 CMNNVYTAKGNE
+954 CMNNPYQAKGTE
-966 VVGEQTAEYTE
+966 VTGEQIAEYTE
-977 GGIRWRDNV
+977 GGIRWKDNV

-994 QEESLPLK
+994 QEDAA
-1002 GVGGSFTLHGVTIGQ
+1002 SFTLHGVTIGQ
-1017 RFHWE
+1017 KFHWE
-1022 RQESQTFQGILKL
+1022 RQESQTFSGILKL

-1060 EMKGSCS
+1060 EMKSSCS

-1091 KADGPAPFF
+1091 RAGQPAPFF

-1132 QGITRASNPQ
+1132 QGITRANNPK
-1142 VAEAVNAT
+1142 VEEAVNAT

-1155 MYEGKI
+1155 MYDGKI

-1195 FCNTHD
+1195 YCNTSD
-1201 TQILRQVLNDY
+1201 KKILRQVLNDY

-1226 SQEDIHDR
+1226 SQEEVHDR
-1234 ITAHLK
+1234 ICKHLK
-1240 MDLGPILALEIVEKG
+1240 MELGPIMGMEIVEKG

-1263 RIVGKEKSFIVGKEL
+1263 RIVGKDKSFIVGKEL
-1278 EIRRMLSASTLKSSA
+1278 EIRRMLSTSTLKSSA
-1293 FTVETKNVRNSI
+1293 FTVETKNVRGGV
-1305 PGRFI
+1305 PQRFI
-1310 LHGHG
+1310 LHGRG

-1329 MGEQGYSYKKILKHY
+1329 MGERGFSYKQILKHY
-1344 YTDVQITKL
+1344 YTDVQIKRLS

>member
-1 MKTIDCFIPWQSDE
+1 MANCIDCFIPWQSDE

-27 PQVQSV
+27 PEVQSI
-33 NFLREDGPG
+33 NFLREEGPG
-42 NTRTIRYIAET
+42 NTRTIKRIAET
-53 ATAPYTLLYIKYDT
+53 ATAPYTLLYTKYDT

-74 LTRLLTIAEDSQAL
+74 LTRFLTIAEDSKAL
-88 MMYSDHMTIGARSK
+88 MIYSDHY
-102 EQGTKENQ
+102 
-110 KAEQSSCSLP
+110 SLTP
-120 PAPCPLIDYQLGSV
+120 DGERRAMPLIDYQLGSV
-134 RDDFQMGSVLLFRT
+134 RDDFQLGSVLLFRT
-148 EVLKEYV
+148 EALKAYAE
-155 AQENL
+155 QENL

-177 KQLPLHIDEFLYT
+177 EQLPLHVDEFLYT
-190 EVERDTRLS
+190 EVEHDTRLS
-199 GEKQFDYVDPRNRS
+199 GQKQFDYVDPRNRS

-219 RACTRHLRAMN
+219 RACTRHLRALN

-238 DEVNL
+238 DEVKF

-257 VRNRERTIE
+257 VRNRERTIR
-266 DAIRSALSQETSF
+266 DAIRSVLEQETSF
-279 PFNVIVIDNHSTDGT
+279 PFNLIVVDNGSTDGT
-294 TEIIERVKSEE
+294 TEAINEFKDDERVIHII
-305 LRVKSEELRVKNK
+305 
-318 SNNPED
+318 PER
-324 KSNSDSSLFTLHS
+324 S
-337 SLQTSDSSL
+337 
-346 FTLHSSL
+346 
-353 IHLIPDRND
+353 D
-362 LGIGGCWNM
+362 LGIGGCWNT
-371 AVHHPQVGRFVVQLD
+371 AVHHPLVGRFVVQLD
-386 SDDLYSSPHTLQR
+386 SDDLYSSPKTLQR

-486 RIGRIFDEVY
+486 RIGRIYDEVY

-503 NSDAALSQDKI
+503 NSDAALSQEKI

-534 LNQLWQHIVTEE
+534 LNLLWQHKVNAD
-546 EIDAFFQKE
+546 EIEDFFKKE
-555 LQEWPEAAERYKAL
+555 LEEWPEAAERYKAL
-569 EEVKSEELRVKNEN
+569 EEGVQTKELQLGEV
-583 NKQGSEGISDSSL
+583 IL
-596 FTLHSSLQS
+596 AT
-605 SDSSLFTLHSSFIC
+605 

-625 IVSTGAAID
+625 IVSTGASID
-634 KKSISERPCFLCDN
+634 KKTISERPCFLCDN

-689 YSSFGTLRR
+689 YGSFGTLRK
-698 MAWNMPKHIV
+698 MAWDMPKHIV

-719 PDHMHLQAGSRGIVP
+719 PDHMHLQAGSRGVVP
-734 LERDWTMYEKNL
+734 LERDWTMYEKGL

-755 QMASMEEAGN
+755 QAASMEEAGN
-765 VGSRPGLYLLEGYAC
+765 VGSRCGLYLLEGYAC
-780 PVFVIRSLPAE
+780 PVFVIRSMPTE
-791 SDSILC
+791 SDSLLC

-805 VVGDEAEPRLNIVC
+805 IVGDESEPRLNIVC

-846 YYAEGKEQL
+846 YYAKGDEQL
-855 MISPGALDMCG
+855 LVSPGALDMCG

-881 EKAAAILKEVT
+881 EKAQAILQEVT
-892 LSEEELKPIIESLS
+892 LSEEELKPIIAQLT
-906 DKPQTTDPTQPP
+906 DKP
-918 FKGEEFS
+918 EEAVPEDEKKQDNLPS
-925 PFKGELER
+925 VDQE
-933 VRGWVGSS
+933 
-941 VSVGIMKETAIRF
+941 VSVGIMKDAVIRF
-954 CMNNVYTAKGNE
+954 CMNSPYHAKGTE
-966 VVGEQTAEYTE
+966 VTGEQVAEYTD

-994 QEESLPLK
+994 QDEGAS
-1002 GVGGSFTLHGVTIGQ
+1002 SFTLHGVTIGQ
-1017 RFHWE
+1017 KFHWE

-1060 EMKGSCS
+1060 EMKSSCS

-1091 KADGPAPFF
+1091 HAEQAAPFF
-1100 SFVKGEGES
+1100 TFVKGEGES

-1132 QGITRASNPQ
+1132 QGITRASNPR
-1142 VAEAVNAT
+1142 VAEAVSAT

-1155 MYEGKI
+1155 MYDGKI

-1195 FCNTHD
+1195 FCNTND
-1201 TQILRQVLNDY
+1201 TKILRQVLNDY

-1226 SQEDIHDR
+1226 SQEEAHDF
-1234 ITAHLK
+1234 ICKHLK
-1240 MDLGPILALEIVEKG
+1240 MELGPILGMEIVEKG

-1263 RIVGKEKSFIVGKEL
+1263 RIVGKEKSFVVGKEL
-1278 EIRRMLSASTLKSSA
+1278 EIRRMLSTSHLKSSA
-1293 FTVETKNVRNSI
+1293 FTIEAKNVREGV
-1305 PGRFI
+1305 PQRFV
-1310 LHGHG
+1310 LHGRG

-1329 MGEQGYSYKKILKHY
+1329 MGEQGYSYKKILGHY
-1344 YTDVQITKL
+1344 YKGAQIKSL

>member
-1 MKTIDCFIPWQSDE
+1 MANRVDCFIPWQSDE
-15 QVKGTLENLQAE
+15 QVKGTLDELLADENVKE
-27 PQVQSV
+27 V
-33 NFLREDGPG
+33 NFLREEGIGSPK
-42 NTRTIRYIAET
+42 TIRFIAET
-53 ATAPYTLLYIKYDT
+53 ATAPYTLLYCKYDA

-88 MMYSDHMTIGARSK
+88 MLFSDHYTLTPNGERRSM
-102 EQGTKENQ
+102 
-110 KAEQSSCSLP
+110 
-120 PAPCPLIDYQLGSV
+120 PLISCQLGSV

-199 GEKQFDYVDPRNRS
+199 GQKQFDYVDPRNRS
-213 RQVEME
+213 RQIEME
-219 RACTRHLRAMN
+219 RACTRHLRALN

-238 DEVNL
+238 DEINL
-243 SEGEFAVEASVIIP
+243 SEGEFAVEASVVIP
-257 VRNRERTIE
+257 VRNRERTIR
-266 DAIRSALSQETSF
+266 DAIRSVLEQETTF
-279 PFNVIVIDNHSTDGT
+279 PFNLIVVDNGSADGT
-294 TEIIERVKSEE
+294 TEAIDEFSADERV
-305 LRVKSEELRVKNK
+305 
-318 SNNPED
+318 
-324 KSNSDSSLFTLHS
+324 
-337 SLQTSDSSL
+337 
-346 FTLHSSL
+346 
-353 IHLIPDRND
+353 IHIIPDRND

-386 SDDLYSSPHTLQR
+386 SDDLYSSPQTLQR

-431 DHREWTLQ
+431 DHREWTLL

-465 QIPNTSYGE
+465 RIPNTSDGE

-486 RIGRIFDEVY
+486 RIGRIYDELY

-534 LNQLWQHIVTEE
+534 LNLLWQHKVTEE
-546 EIDAFFQKE
+546 ELEAFFQKE

-569 EEVKSEELRVKNEN
+569 EEGVQTKELPLGEMMMAA
-583 NKQGSEGISDSSL
+583 Q
-596 FTLHSSLQS
+596 F
-605 SDSSLFTLHSSFIC
+605 
-619 QWNPAR
+619 NPAR

-634 KKSISERPCFLCDN
+634 KKTISERPCFLCDN
-648 NRPKEQHKL
+648 NRPKKQHKL

-689 YSSFGTLRR
+689 YSSFGTLRK
-698 MAWNMPKHIV
+698 MAWDMPKHIV

-734 LERDWTMYEKNL
+734 LERDWTMYEKGL

-755 QMASMEEAGN
+755 QTASMEEAGN
-765 VGSRPGLYLLEGYAC
+765 VGSRCGLYLLEGYAC
-780 PVFVIRSLPAE
+780 PVFVIRSLPTE
-791 SDSILC
+791 SDSLLC

-805 VVGDEAEPRLNIVC
+805 VIGDETEPRLNIVC
-819 WRQEGTSSRP
+819 WRQEGSASRP

-855 MISPGALDMCG
+855 LISPGALDMCG
-866 LFITPREQDFKALTA
+866 LFITPREQDFEALTA
-881 EKAAAILKEVT
+881 EKAASILKEVT
-892 LSEEELKPIIESLS
+892 LSEEELKPIITQLT
-906 DKPQTTDPTQPP
+906 DKAEGTATD
-918 FKGEEFS
+918 GEEKKDDM
-925 PFKGELER
+925 PAINQ
-933 VRGWVGSS
+933 V
-941 VSVGIMKETAIRF
+941 VSVGIMKDTAIRF
-954 CMNNVYTAKGNE
+954 CMNNPYQAKGTE
-966 VVGEQTAEYTE
+966 VTGEQIAEYTE
-977 GGIRWRDNV
+977 GGIRWKDNV

-994 QEESLPLK
+994 QEDAA
-1002 GVGGSFTLHGVTIGQ
+1002 SFTLHGVTIGQ
-1017 RFHWE
+1017 KFHWE
-1022 RQESQTFQGILKL
+1022 RQESQTFSGILKL

-1060 EMKGSCS
+1060 EMKSSCS

-1091 KADGPAPFF
+1091 RAGQPAPFF
-1100 SFVKGEGES
+1100 TFVKGEGES

-1132 QGITRASNPQ
+1132 QGITRANNPK
-1142 VAEAVNAT
+1142 VEEAVNAT

-1155 MYEGKI
+1155 MYDGKI

-1195 FCNTHD
+1195 YCNTSD
-1201 TQILRQVLNDY
+1201 KKILRQVLNDY

-1226 SQEDIHDR
+1226 SQEEVHDR
-1234 ITAHLK
+1234 ICKHLK
-1240 MDLGPILALEIVEKG
+1240 MELGPIMGMEIVEKG

-1263 RIVGKEKSFIVGKEL
+1263 RIVGKDKSFIVGKEL
-1278 EIRRMLSASTLKSSA
+1278 EIRRMLSTSTLKSSA
-1293 FTVETKNVRNSI
+1293 FTVETKNVRGGV
-1305 PGRFI
+1305 PQRFI
-1310 LHGHG
+1310 LHGYG

-1344 YTDVQITKL
+1344 YTDVQIKRLS